1 MSIRE
6 RRTMNIFYLDTNP
19 ALCAEYHCDKHVLKM
34 IIEYAQL
41 LSTAHRILDG
51 EEVQMLSNSGKQ
63 MVTQYK
69 LNNYREEHLY
79 KCAHINHPSN
89 KWVRSSSEHYLWL
102 WKLWHYLCVEYTNRY
117 SKVHM
122 TWKKLRGE
130 LSGLPNNIDYNVGF
144 QEPPQC
150 MPDECKNENDTIEAY
165 RNFYK
170 AHKREFATWKNG
182 TPTWFI

>member
-1 MSIRE
+1 
-6 RRTMNIFYLDTNP
+6 MNIFYLHKDP
-19 ALCAEYHCDKHVLKM
+19 DICAEYHCDKHVLKM

-41 LSTAHRILDG
+41 LSTAHRMLDG
-51 EEVQMLSNSGKQ
+51 VEEKVLSNSGKR
-63 MVTQYK
+63 MVTNFKLDYK
-69 LNNYREEHLY
+69 RDTLIY
-79 KCAHINHPSN
+79 KVAHANHPSSI
-89 KWVRSSSEHYLWL
+89 WVRSSSEHYMWL

-117 SKVHM
+117 GKVHM

-130 LSGLPNNIDYNVGF
+130 LSGLPDNIDYNVGF

-150 MPDECKNENDTIEAY
+150 MHEECKREDTISAY
-165 RNFYK
+165 RIFYK

>member
-1 MSIRE
+1 
-6 RRTMNIFYLDTNP
+6 MNIFYLDTNP

-69 LNNYREEHLY
+69 LNNDREEHLY

-89 KWVRSSSEHYLWL
+89 IWVRSAADHYIYTMELWNSL
-102 WKLWHYLCVEYTNRY
+102 NREYTNRY
-117 SKVHM
+117 NKVHM
-122 TWKKLRGE
+122 TFKKLCQY
-130 LSGLPNNIDYNVGF
+130 LNQLPNNIDYNVGF

>member
-1 MSIRE
+1 
-6 RRTMNIFYLDTNP
+6 MNIFYLSENP
-19 ALCAEYHCDKHVLKM
+19 EQSAKWHCDKHVLKM

-41 LSTAHRILDG
+41 LSTAHRMLDG
-51 EEVQMLSNSGKQ
+51 EEVKVLSNTGKQ

-69 LNNYREEHLY
+69 LSDYRENHLY

-89 KWVRSSSEHYLWL
+89 IWVRSSKDHYIYTMELWNNL
-102 WKLWHYLCVEYTNRY
+102 NREYTERY
-117 SKVHM
+117 NKVHV
-122 TWKKLRGE
+122 TFKKLCQY
-130 LSGLPNNIDYNVGF
+130 LNQLPNNIDKNVGF

-150 MPDECKNENDTIEAY
+150 MPDDCKEISAVKAY
-165 RNFYK
+165 RKFYK